1 MKLTEAEPGD
11 RLQQK
16 GRRVEIVDHG
26 TERRDGRLRRWVD
39 YSDLD
44 EHDHRTGEVMR
55 AAAGDDEPTGW
66 RRVLTGAKPDFELDL
81 RNERIVVT
89 PTTARGRDY
98 CRHRFGHRGETTIA
112 AERAPEI
119 IEQMV
124 RAGLRPYS
132 GDLLALFLAGKAIQ
146 QVQRNGREQ

>member
-66 RRVLTGAKPDFELDL
+66 RRVLTGTKPDFELDL
-81 RNERIVVT
+81 RNEWIVVT

-98 CRHRFGHRGETTIA
+98 CRHRFGHRGEKTIA
-112 AERAPEI
+112 AERAPEM

-146 QVQRNGREQ
+146 QVQRNEREQ

>member
-11 RLQQK
+11 RLQHK
-16 GRRVEIVDHG
+16 GRRVEIVDRG
-26 TERRDGRLRRWVD
+26 TERRNGRLRRWVD

-55 AAAGDDEPTGW
+55 AAAGDGEPAGW
-66 RRVLTGAKPDFELDL
+66 RPVLTGARPDFELDL
-81 RNERIVVT
+81 RNQRIVVT
-89 PTTARGRDY
+89 PTTARGRNY
-98 CRHRFGHRGETTIA
+98 CRDRFGHCGETTVA
-112 AERAPEI
+112 AEHAPDI
-119 IEQMV
+119 IERMV

-146 QVQRNGREQ
+146 QIQRHEREQ